1 MQWERLLISRRG
13 GNRLFFFFLKYSLWE
28 ELGRNEAG
36 CYVGNRK
43 QEPHYIG
50 WFSEHSEEVAWQL
63 QLKDE
68 KHQS

>member
-1 MQWERLLISRRG
+1 MGETFNKQERRKQA
-13 GNRLFFFFLKYSLWE
+13 FFFFLKYSLWE